1 LKLFSEVHNK
11 EPIEFEEEKGENQ
24 PKSNKKE
31 KKENRPDFKSWVFG
45 SEKNPEL
52 SGDFEIKLK
61 MGQQKLKAWFNVP
74 FLVQI
79 AHLST
84 S

>member
-1 LKLFSEVHNK
+1 LKLYSGGHNK
-11 EPIEFEEEKGENQ
+11 ELVEFEEEKGEKQ

-31 KKENRPDFKSWVFG
+31 NKEIKQDFKSWVFG

-52 SGDFEIKLK
+52 SGDFEIRLK
-61 MGQQKLKAWFNVP
+61 MGQQKFKAWFNVP